1 MCQNWVE
8 NSRYKS
14 LILDC
19 MAKKTL
25 ICWNLWFDS
34 PGRQATY
41 KLSIHGF
48 VVHNCI
54 EMISSSSSTFWV
66 VVVVI
71 CARVWVFGLWIWWF
85 VSIWLVR
92 KCERVK
98 KLYFLMV
105 SCICLVDEKVIESE
119 RKIWFLLV
127 VCIGLALWKVSEIYI
142 CIYVYIYMKDFF
154 I

>member
-25 ICWNLWFDS
+25 ICWNSWFTGKTS
-34 PGRQATY
+34 Y

-48 VVHNCI
+48 VVHICI

-66 VVVVI
+66 VFVVF
-71 CARVWVFGLWIWWF
+71 CTRVWVFGLWIRWF
-85 VSIWLVR
+85 VFVWLLR

-98 KLYFLMV
+98 KLDFLLV
-105 SCICLVDEKVIESE
+105 SCICLVDEKVIESK
-119 RKIWFLLV
+119 RKFWFLLV
-127 VCIGLALWKVSEIYI
+127 ACICLALWKVSEIY
-142 CIYVYIYMKDFF
+142 MKYFLWRP
-154 I
+154 II